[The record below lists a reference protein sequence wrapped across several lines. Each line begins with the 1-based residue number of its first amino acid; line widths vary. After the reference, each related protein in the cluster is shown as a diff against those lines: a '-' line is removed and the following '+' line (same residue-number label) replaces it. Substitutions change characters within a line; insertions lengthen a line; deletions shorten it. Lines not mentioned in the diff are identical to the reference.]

1 MSSEELH
8 QSPFEARPAQA
19 LPRRRLQFPD
29 SAPQQYSSS
38 ESLNPQINGS
48 TRDRRRVV
56 SVDAKYGYPGVAA
69 AKPRRRPVSLIGT
82 VPETAREGNTSTSA
96 DDLSL
101 GTFSDEYDLS
111 HEDPR
116 LIQEVQRAIK
126 LKARRDA
133 RSRASPAGQATLRS
147 QASSRS
153 SLPHAVQFNLMPPP
167 MNVSADIDF
176 SPSTSAGAK
185 SDVTNAHPVPTSL
198 DSGST
203 LDWSIHPTQEE
214 EKEDKK
220 WTLSLSRKKGK
231 EKDTLVSQS
240 ELLKQENQFVE
251 NLQRIRSG
259 SSPQTLHKAAI
270 THEQLGRRYSYLKY
284 ASRHT
289 NSNLLEI
296 ARWYGSQSD
305 GTRNAM
311 EQAQPFAW
319 LKHLDKGKPKEWTRP
334 PWNLTA
340 LTLDQFTRAHNIHSI
355 SEEPTSPR
363 SSPRTS
369 HSIPSQTAP
378 FSFPSRSASRFSLK
392 PSLNQR
398 LSPENGRV
406 SFEPLIESLRGSLDQ
421 RSRRS
426 FDSTYSST
434 YSSASGVPQASPV
447 ALKPPPS
454 DSEAS
459 SARQSSSEGGSHGKK
474 PGRYPVLDTDQP
486 AENPRIRISFS
497 RAQSVEPGSPGL
509 PDVPFNVIPPSDE
522 GTPDLEVR
530 STVSKPSSTP
540 RHRELPRRIL
550 ARRSLPSTRKES
562 LDSQQRDANFERTR
576 REYEQKAQ
584 LLEATMTQNSR
595 LRQLLHRVAGNVK
608 EYENVQSNISRA
620 LGLPYKSLPQEVVDA
635 FSHDP
640 AAVTGS
646 TRRLRGYQAVDDIH
660 KRLQRQQETLRSYLC
675 QSGHLGRLETSESIF
690 DSSISTLL
698 TTIAALEGHRHE
710 ILDQTRNV
718 TDVLQRVQVLHGE
731 TKADYNAALA
741 HTSVAYPELS
751 TIVAL
756 EESYRDQY
764 QQFWELGMDFLT
776 FLLDTVTP
784 FWRTYGKTIGD
795 DVMEFLIIPLYRN
808 EFTGESKR
816 YPIKSLPRRS
826 FMHWVSQIMFFSLS
840 ATVAI
845 FQISLA
851 LSSTAHFR
859 LEVIGHQGLRYVAL
873 PLFWI
878 LIIIQWVAGLT
889 EIAIVLTQLGVVCWW
904 ICWFVRLV
912 D

>member
-1 MSSEELH
+1 
-8 QSPFEARPAQA
+8 
-19 LPRRRLQFPD
+19 
-29 SAPQQYSSS
+29 QYSSS

-101 GTFSDEYDLS
+101 GTFSDEYDLWK
-111 HEDPR
+111 DPR

-530 STVSKPSSTP
+530 STV
-540 RHRELPRRIL
+540 ELPRRIL

-646 TRRLRGYQAVDDIH
+646 TRRLRGYLAVDDIH
-660 KRLQRQQETLRSYLC
+660 KRLQRQQETLRITS
-675 QSGHLGRLETSESIF
+675 TSESIF

-741 HTSVAYPELS
+741 HTSLS

-826 FMHWVSQIMFFSLS
+826 FMHWLV

-859 LEVIGHQGLRYVAL
+859 LEVIGHQGLRY
-873 PLFWI
+873 
-878 LIIIQWVAGLT
+878 
-889 EIAIVLTQLGVVCWW
+889 IAIVLTQLGVVCWW